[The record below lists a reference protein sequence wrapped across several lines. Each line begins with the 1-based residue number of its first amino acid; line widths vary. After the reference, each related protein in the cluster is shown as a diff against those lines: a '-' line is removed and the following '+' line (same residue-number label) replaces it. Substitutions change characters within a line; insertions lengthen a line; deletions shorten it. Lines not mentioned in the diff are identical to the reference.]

1 MRLSFF
7 SCLAANNLKVF
18 YFIRGLFTLVDC
30 DANIHLSLFLALSPD
45 FFSYGMAYRNH
56 RDSSFV
62 VGVIDLDKSFE
73 TNLIPQGPL
82 SNSPK

>member
-30 DANIHLSLFLALSPD
+30 DANIHLSLFLALSLD
-45 FFSYGMAYRNH
+45 FFSYGMASRNH
-56 RDSSFV
+56 LDSSFV

-73 TNLIPQGPL
+73 TNLIPLGPP